1 VPSDDLT
8 IRPMT
13 EADLPVVIE
22 MEMDLFT
29 DPWPLSIFQEDLV
42 SGYSYLFVAQMD
54 NIIVAYAILW
64 IGVEEGHLTNI
75 AVDRKYQRKSIA
87 KRLLSHILSFA
98 ADMGLTQVI
107 LEVRRSNTPAISLYE
122 SFGFVHLGVRK
133 NYYCRPAEDCLVLKK
148 DIPGTRVD

>member
-1 VPSDDLT
+1 MTSNDLI

-22 MEMDLFT
+22 MEKDLFT
-29 DPWPLSIFQEDLV
+29 DPWPLSVFQEDLV

-54 NIIVAYAILW
+54 NVIVAYAILW
-64 IGVEEGHLTNI
+64 VGVEEGHLTNI
-75 AVDRKYQRKSIA
+75 AVGQKYQRKSIA
-87 KRLLSHILSFA
+87 KRLLSHILRFA

-133 NYYCRPAEDCLVLKK
+133 NYYRCPIEDCLVLKK
-148 DIPGTRVD
+148 DIPRTRVD